1 MPDARCPRC
10 EVRGAGR
17 HGRNRPHLSPLTEPR
32 PKAPQSQTHPPRQTP
47 VAPHTRRHS
56 ERASPRQQPSAKLSR
71 SHRPAHPAYPN
82 IAAKRSTGRLPPGSE
97 ALGATPWTQTPAR
110 ATLPDESLGNHPPAP
125 PFRGVSRETTQPR
138 AASYRTS
145 SSLCRTCLAIAR
157 HAVNPGDS
165 MPNKFTRPLTPCTP
179 APSIRKSAAA

>member
-1 MPDARCPRC
+1 MRRKTRPQPPSPQPT
-10 EVRGAGR
+10 
-17 HGRNRPHLSPLTEPR
+17 NRTS
-32 PKAPQSQTHPPRQTP
+32 PKATAIPDPPPRQTP

-56 ERASPRQQPSAKLSR
+56 ERASPRQQPSANLFR
-71 SHRPAHPAYPN
+71 SHRPAHPANLN
-82 IAAKRSTGRLPPGSE
+82 IAEKRSTGRLPYGGE
-97 ALGATPWTQTPAR
+97 ALGAAPWTQSPTR